1 VAFLVLPHFVE
12 IAAPRKCPSIDEEFG
27 AAVAVARSLSV
38 RQVLA
43 RSGLGRLQ
51 GRIKLLGLPYEP
63 F

>member
-12 IAAPRKCPSIDEEFG
+12 MAAPRKCPSIDEEFG
-27 AAVAVARSLSV
+27 AAVARSLSV

-43 RSGLGRLQ
+43 RIGLGRLQ